1 MLQEA
6 DPRSAAAE
14 ALAKRRAAVEQRL
27 LQQVAQ
33 RSARRQKP
41 ATYPITLPYW
51 HLTPAQRQERR
62 EIGQDVLRCIN
73 QWALSDWLGERH
85 RRFLEVLANRLRT
98 SHCTAAIGPA
108 EWESFWTIRDQL
120 P

>member
-6 DPRSAAAE
+6 DSHTVAAE
-14 ALAKRRAAVEQRL
+14 ALAKRRTAVEQRL
-27 LQQVAQ
+27 LQQMTE

-51 HLTPAQRQERR
+51 HLTSAQRQERR

-73 QWALSDWLGERH
+73 QWVLGDWLGECH
-85 RRFLEVLANRLRT
+85 RRFLESLASRLRT

-108 EWESFWTIRDQL
+108 DWETFWAIRDQL